1 MNDRENAMKPTTHD
15 VVNQPPPLVNINLYD
30 LDVVLKEALC
40 REGEEWVKDKAHK
53 FGKIMGSQHCINL
66 AFEANCHLPELH
78 AFDRYGHRIDEVH
91 YHPAYHELMKLAIE
105 NEIHSI
111 AWNSEKGGHVAH
123 TRLHNFIVC

>member
-53 FGKIMGSQHCINL
+53 FGEIIGSQHCINL
-66 AFEANCHLPELH
+66 AFEANRHLPELH